1 MFVFSWFC
9 CRDSWKSFDGVSQV
23 AAMNGYIKVT
33 EYVLSSPL
41 LEGRHDGTKAFP
53 HTPPVVL
60 SPMQSNKKSNINN
73 SNSPVHNNNMNSNHG
88 QKPGTGS
95 PISSSGEK
103 VKTGIQFYTSNW
115 GSSSGS
121 TGTTAGDKSPTLTAA
136 GGARILNWIDVM
148 NQSKSEEQ
156 QRLDQVT

>member
-1 MFVFSWFC
+1 
-9 CRDSWKSFDGVSQV
+9 
-23 AAMNGYIKVT
+23 MNGYIKVT
-33 EYVLSSPL
+33 EFVLSSPL
-41 LEGRHDGTKAFP
+41 LDGRHDGMKSFP

-60 SPMQSNKKSNINN
+60 SPIQSSKKTSINN
-73 SNSPVHNNNMNSNHG
+73 NSSPVN
-88 QKPGTGS
+88 
-95 PISSSGEK
+95 SSSGEK

-121 TGTTAGDKSPTLTAA
+121 TGSTGGDKSPTLTAG

-156 QRLDQVT
+156 QRLDQVTSSFPGQPNTQT